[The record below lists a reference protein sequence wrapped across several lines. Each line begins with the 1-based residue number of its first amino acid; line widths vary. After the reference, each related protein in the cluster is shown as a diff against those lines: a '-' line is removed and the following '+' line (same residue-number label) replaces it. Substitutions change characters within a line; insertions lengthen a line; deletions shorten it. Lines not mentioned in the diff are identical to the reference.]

1 MCGIFGIFNQKSS
14 AAINKERVEAS
25 VSTMKHRGPD
35 ALISEVIT
43 PYLALGHARL
53 SIIDIGHQSDQPF
66 HYENLILVFNG
77 EIFNYI
83 ELRKELLSEGYIF
96 KTNSDTEVIPAA
108 YLHWGMDCV
117 KKFNGM
123 WAFALFDK
131 KKDLLFCSRDRFG
144 VKPFN
149 YTFYNGQFFFASE
162 IKAIL
167 TYVPDL
173 KIPNYNSIS
182 RYCRETIGAQA
193 TETWFKNILRL
204 SPGHNL
210 VVTRSSHE
218 LIKYYFYPKITKKKI
233 DLHEATGAY
242 LRIFNDSVRL
252 RMRSDVPVGLTLSG
266 GVDSASIACSVK
278 EQVNQKLKA
287 YTARFD
293 GESFN
298 EYDIAKRLCGILD
311 YESIPV
317 DVPYNDYVNELK
329 QIIYHLESGHGSPAI
344 FPLWHIT
351 KKAKK
356 DITVFLEGQGADEI
370 LGGYVNSIFF
380 DYLRDLL
387 LQGNIPK
394 AIYELKKH
402 GENWPVS
409 RSLLLSLR
417 LGLPASMRRIYRYL
431 NGLEQLYIGNLKEHI
446 PFDYKAIDT
455 RGFNSVLNRKLAL
468 MHQTGLV
475 NLLHYGDAISMAHSM
490 ENRLPFMDYRLVEF
504 AASMPPEFKVNG
516 GLGKSIHR
524 NAVKNMVPD
533 FILNNPKKL
542 GFVSPLKQIFSNE
555 KSGAL
560 KFLLSDKLNDRKLF
574 DRARVKKMIDEHAI
588 GKVNHERIL
597 FKILSVELW
606 FQNFIDS

>member
-1 MCGIFGIFNQKSS
+1 MCGIFGAFNQKSD
-14 AAINKERVEAS
+14 AAINKERMEAS
-25 VSTMKHRGPD
+25 IRTMKHRGPD

-66 HYENLILVFNG
+66 HYGDLILVFNG

-83 ELRKELLSEGYIF
+83 ELRKELEEEGYSF

-123 WAFALFDK
+123 WAFALFDR

-144 VKPFN
+144 IKPFN
-149 YTFYNGQFFFASE
+149 YTFYNGQFIFASE

-193 TETWFKNILRL
+193 IETWFKNILRL
-204 SPGHNL
+204 SAGHNL

-218 LIKYYFYPKITKKKI
+218 LIKYYFYPKITNKKI
-233 DLHEATGAY
+233 DLTEATEEY
-242 LRIFNDSVRL
+242 LDIFNDSVRL

-278 EQVNQKLKA
+278 EQINKKLKA

-351 KKAKK
+351 KMARK

-380 DYLRDLL
+380 DYLRELIFD
-387 LQGNIPK
+387 GNFSK
-394 AIYELKKH
+394 AFYELKKH
-402 GENWPVS
+402 SETWPVS
-409 RSLLLSLR
+409 KSLLLNLR
-417 LGLPASMRRIYRYL
+417 LGFPAGIRSIYRRM
-431 NGLEQLYIGNLKEHI
+431 NGLEQIYAGELKSHV
-446 PFDYKAIDT
+446 PFNYKAIDT
-455 RGFNSVLNRKLAL
+455 KGFDSVFNKKLAL
-468 MHQTGLV
+468 LHQTGLV

-504 AASMPPEFKVNG
+504 ASSMQPKFKLNE
-516 GLGKSIHR
+516 GLGKFVHR
-524 NAVKNMVPD
+524 QAVKKMVPD

-542 GFVSPLKQIFSNE
+542 GFVSPLKQVFSYE
-555 KSGAL
+555 KPEAL
-560 KFLLSDKLNDRKLF
+560 EILLSDKLDSRKLF
-574 DRARVKKMIDEHAI
+574 NRVRVKKMIDEHAI
-588 GKVNHERIL
+588 GKANHERIL

-606 FQNFIDS
+606 FQNFID

>member
-1 MCGIFGIFNQKSS
+1 MCGIFGILNQKTDSI
-14 AAINKERVEAS
+14 INKDRVEAS

-35 ALISEVIT
+35 ALISEIIN

-66 HYENLILVFNG
+66 HYEDLTLVFNG

-83 ELRKELLSEGYIF
+83 ELRKELEDEGYSF

-117 KKFNGM
+117 NRFNGM

-144 VKPFN
+144 IKPFN
-149 YTFYNGQFFFASE
+149 YSFHNGQFIFASE

-167 TYVPDL
+167 TYMPDL
-173 KIPNYNSIS
+173 KSPNYNSIS

-193 TETWFKNILRL
+193 TETWFKNVLRL

-210 VVTRSSHE
+210 LVTRSSHHV
-218 LIKYYFYPKITKKKI
+218 IKYYSYTKNTNKKI
-233 DLHEATGAY
+233 DLQEATAEY
-242 LRIFNDSVRL
+242 LRIFNDSVKL

-278 EQVNQKLKA
+278 QQIDGKLKA

-293 GESFN
+293 GEPFN
-298 EYDIAKRLCGILD
+298 EYDVAKKLCSILD
-311 YESIPV
+311 YESVPV
-317 DVPYNDYVNELK
+317 DVPYNNYVNELK
-329 QIIYHLESGHGSPAI
+329 EIIYHLESGHGSPAI
-344 FPLWHIT
+344 FPLWHIA
-351 KKAKK
+351 KIAKK

-380 DYLRDLL
+380 DYFRDLIFA
-387 LQGNIPK
+387 GDFSK
-394 AIYELKKH
+394 AFYELKKH
-402 GENWPVS
+402 SETWPVS
-409 RSLLLSLR
+409 KSLLLNLR
-417 LGLPASMRRIYRYL
+417 LGLPAGMRRLYRSV
-431 NGLEQLYIGNLKEHI
+431 NGLEQIYAGELKSHI
-446 PFDYKAIDT
+446 PFNYNAIDT
-455 RGFNSVLNRKLAL
+455 KGFDSVFNKKLAL
-468 MHQTGLV
+468 LHQTGLV

-504 AASMPPEFKVNG
+504 ASSMPPKLKLND
-516 GLGKSIHR
+516 GLGKFVHR
-524 NAVKNMVPD
+524 QALKKMVPD

-555 KSGAL
+555 KWGAL
-560 KFLLSDKLNDRKLF
+560 KILSGDKLNERKLF
-574 DRARVKKMIDEHAI
+574 DRNRIKKMIDEHAI